1 MENLIKKRDRNSQLC
16 YLLPQEN
23 LFRMICS
30 DLSENELLKNGKISA
45 QCNGQP
51 NGPKSEAQQC
61 YNEELVKQS
70 ETKAKPVANEN
81 IYLEPVDGVKGE
93 KIEHEYQYVSV
104 SDIQGIIGVMKD
116 QNVTWNIRTEGDEGV
131 SFYPNQSKTQVLQ
144 EPIYQEVI
152 DLCLG
157 GIQKDTWE
165 QDELRYKRLS
175 QHFNKHIE
183 ARRARDTSPQCKS
196 IKHSNDVNID
206 SDYRNSSAQCV
217 INIYTKSS
225 IARIKKINIRKR
237 ENENHLP
244 RKRLSCLARREN

>member
-30 DLSENELLKNGKISA
+30 DLSEKELFKNGKISA

-61 YNEELVKQS
+61 YNEKLVKQS
-70 ETKAKPVANEN
+70 ETKAKPV
-81 IYLEPVDGVKGE
+81 DGVKGE
-93 KIEHEYQYVSV
+93 KIEYEYQYVSV
-104 SDIQGIIGVMKD
+104 SDIQGIIGAMKD

-144 EPIYQEVI
+144 EPIYREVI
-152 DLCLG
+152 DLCLD

-165 QDELRYKRLS
+165 QDELRYLFKTFS
-175 QHFNKHIE
+175 TF
-183 ARRARDTSPQCKS
+183 
-196 IKHSNDVNID
+196 
-206 SDYRNSSAQCV
+206 
-217 INIYTKSS
+217 
-225 IARIKKINIRKR
+225 
-237 ENENHLP
+237 
-244 RKRLSCLARREN
+244 